1 MEIKASIKNL
11 RISPKKVRLVAGLIR
26 GRKVQDAIYQLQFM
40 NKKSSQPLRDL
51 LTSAIANAE
60 HNFKLSQENLYIK
73 EIAVNQGLTLK
84 RYTPRAQGRATTIRK
99 KMSHVNLV
107 LSEVTP
113 TGDHKGVK
121 PKKSEV
127 VEVESRDDIHESVEE
142 STKPRTT
149 ATAATTKASKATA
162 SNKAK
167 TIVDPR
173 SEGRQKPNEHAD
185 KKGTARKISTKKK

>member
-60 HNFKLSQENLYIK
+60 HNFKLSQDNLYIK

-107 LSEVTP
+107 LAEVAP
-113 TGDHKGVK
+113 TGEHKGAK

-127 VEVESRDDIHESVEE
+127 VEVESRDAIHEPVEE

-149 ATAATTKASKATA
+149 AKKASKATA

-185 KKGTARKISTKKK
+185 KKGTAKKTSTKKK